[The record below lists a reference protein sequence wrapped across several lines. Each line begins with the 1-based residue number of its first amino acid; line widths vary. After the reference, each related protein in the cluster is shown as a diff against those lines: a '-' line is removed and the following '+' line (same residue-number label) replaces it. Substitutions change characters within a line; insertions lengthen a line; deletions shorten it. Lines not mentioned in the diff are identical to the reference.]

1 MKIIYHPHA
10 RQRMKERGANQ
21 KEVEAAFR
29 TGEKFKA
36 KFGRLG
42 FRRNFSHTK
51 GKYTTK
57 QVEVYG
63 VMEIKQDTFVV
74 ITVICKYF

>member
-1 MKIIYHPHA
+1 M
-10 RQRMKERGANQ
+10 RERGANQ
-21 KEVEAAFR
+21 KEVETAFH

-36 KFGRLG
+36 KFGRVA
-42 FRRNFSHTK
+42 FRRNFSHAK

-63 VMEIKQDTFVV
+63 VMNVEKDTFVV

>member
-10 RQRMKERGANQ
+10 RQRMQERGTNQ
-21 KEVEAAFR
+21 KEVEITIR

-36 KFGRLG
+36 KFGRSG
-42 FRRNFSHTK
+42 FRRNFASSK
-51 GKYTTK
+51 DKYSAK
-57 QVEVYG
+57 QVEVFG
-63 VMEIKQDTFVV
+63 IGKEGAFVV

>member
-1 MKIIYHPHA
+1 MKVIYHSHA
-10 RQRMKERGANQ
+10 RQRMQERGTNK
-21 KEVEAAFR
+21 KEVEATFR
-29 TGEKFKA
+29 AGEKFKA
-36 KFGRLG
+36 KFGRVG
-42 FRRNFSHTK
+42 FRRNFSHAS

-63 VMEIKQDTFVV
+63 IIDKDVFVV

>member
-10 RQRMKERGANQ
+10 RQRMQERGTDQ
-21 KEVEAAFR
+21 KEVETAFR

-36 KFGRLG
+36 KFGRVG

-51 GKYTTK
+51 SKYTTK

-63 VMEIKQDTFVV
+63 TIEKNTFVV

>member
-10 RQRMKERGANQ
+10 LQRMKERATNQ
-21 KEVEAAFR
+21 KEVETTFR

-36 KFGRLG
+36 KFGRIG
-42 FRRNFSHTK
+42 FRRNFSNTK

-57 QVEVYG
+57 QVEIYG
-63 VMEIKQDTFVV
+63 VAEKDSFVV